1 MRKFNPD
8 KKLFKPFTYQPQ
20 ELPIDKPVALYIRQ
34 SSDAQV
40 KYNIQSLILQDEE
53 MGNRL
58 GIVGFRNVIKID
70 IDQGMSGQKRRDER
84 KGLDNLYKLAEG
96 GLIGA
101 VAAYDASRWYRDQTH
116 TEYNEFI
123 QVLIRYNLPAILFD
137 EDNGIRVYWP
147 HRQTDMDALREEFKS
162 AAFYLRH
169 IYGKVIPCKMKAIES
184 WRLFW
189 RPCCYGIHHC
199 RDIR

>member
-1 MRKFNPD
+1 M
-8 KKLFKPFTYQPQ
+8 
-20 ELPIDKPVALYIRQ
+20 
-34 SSDAQV
+34 
-40 KYNIQSLILQDEE
+40 
-53 MGNRL
+53 
-58 GIVGFRNVIKID
+58 
-70 IDQGMSGQKRRDER
+70 
-84 KGLDNLYKLAEG
+84 YKLAEG

-137 EDNGIRVYWP
+137 EENGIRVYWP

-169 IYGKVIPCKMKAIES
+169 IYGKVLPSKMKAIENGS
-184 WRLFW
+184 YSGGPVAMGYYIVQLADRKTYAVYEPHADCIRFLFKRYRELNGNLPRLGRELRDTGFMFPAFDGVEK
-189 RPCCYGIHHC
+189 PCVALKFKNDGYPCYTRKALQSILTNPIYIG
-199 RDIR
+199 